1 MKVALYVTCLV
12 DQVWPEVGAATVR
25 LLRAAGCDVSFDVDQ
40 TCCGQPAC
48 NSGYPSQAVDL
59 AKRVIRSFEQSGAEA
74 LVLPSGSC
82 AAQIAHYPSLFADD
96 EEWRGRA
103 LALAMRTHELA
114 WFLVHRAPLPEL
126 ASSFEGTVGWHDSCH
141 GLRDLGLADEG
152 RSLLRRV
159 RGLRLLE
166 LDNAEDCCGFGG
178 TFAIKLPDVSV
189 AIADRKLE
197 GIARAKVD
205 AVVGGDVSCLLHLR
219 GRLERM
225 RSRVRA
231 LHFAEVLAGGS
242 A

>member
-12 DQVWPEVGAATVR
+12 DQVWPEVGTAAVR
-25 LLRAAGCDVSFDVDQ
+25 LLRDAGCEVLFDPQQ

-59 AKRVIRSFEQSGAEA
+59 AKRVIQGFEDSGADA

-82 AAQIAHYPSLFADD
+82 AAQIAHYPSLFAGD
-96 EEWRGRA
+96 EGWKHRA
-103 LALAMRTHELA
+103 VALAMRTHELS
-114 WFLVHRAPLPEL
+114 WFLVHRAPLTRVRG
-126 ASSFEGTVGWHDSCH
+126 SFAGTVGWHDSCH
-141 GLRDLGLADEG
+141 ALRDLGLVDEG
-152 RSLLRRV
+152 R
-159 RGLRLLE
+159 RLLARVPGLQLVE
-166 LDNAEDCCGFGG
+166 LDNAADCCGFGG

-219 GRLERM
+219 GRLERTG
-225 RSRVRA
+225 SRVRT
-231 LHFAEVLAGGS
+231 LHFAELLAGSG